1 MRIVVTSTYSWSV
14 SSPPASAGCRLEVW
28 NLKIRGRG
36 ALGFSLSSSHAPS
49 SLLPSYKLVFGP
61 FRVWSL
67 GRGIRG
73 FIEFLVDRCCG
84 RDLAGALWTLQMF
97 EASFPLEGLSW
108 VPQRPSLSPLLQHLH
123 VQQQFISSFH
133 PHRRP
138 FRPGSKHN
146 HVNSL
151 SLIPDGE
158 WTLIWSIGNTIHP
171 DRLWECSYLPTPQP
185 STFWFL
191 QCDPVSRLVSLKL

>member
-1 MRIVVTSTYSWSV
+1 MGVRDENCCNFNLQLKCVLSSSFSWLQARS
-14 SSPPASAGCRLEVW
+14 
-28 NLKIRGRG
+28 LKFEDRGRG

-73 FIEFLVDRCCG
+73 FIEFLVDWCCG
-84 RDLAGALWTLQMF
+84 SDLAGALWTLKIF
-97 EASFPLEGLSW
+97 EANFPLEGLSW

-123 VQQQFISSFH
+123 IQQQFISSFH
-133 PHRRP
+133 PRRRP
-138 FRPGSKHN
+138 FRPGAKHN

-151 SLIPDGE
+151 SLRD
-158 WTLIWSIGNTIHP
+158 LIWSIGDTIHP

-191 QCDPVSRLVSLKL
+191 QCDPVSRPVSLKL